1 MAERK
6 AIGYFRIS
14 GQAGAHMRADLE
26 GQREAMRA
34 HAAAEGLRI
43 VEECVDYQNGNRA
56 ARPQWKRALALCKSS
71 QAVLVIPKVG
81 PLARDP
87 AFYIDLHMTDID
99 FQTLDRPDITRA
111 TLLSL
116 GKEAHAQDPRRKVQS
131 A

>member
-6 AIGYFRIS
+6 AVGYFRIS

-26 GQREAMRA
+26 GQRQALRA
-34 HAAAEGLRI
+34 HAAAQGLRI
-43 VEECVDYQNGNRA
+43 VEECVDYQNGSRA

-71 QAVLVIPKVG
+71 DAVLVIPKVG

-87 AFYIDLHMTDID
+87 GFYIDLHVTGVD
-99 FQTLDRPDITRA
+99 FEALDRPDITRA
-111 TLLSL
+111 TLLAL
-116 GKEAHAQDPRRKVQS
+116 GKDAHAGDLRRKAQS